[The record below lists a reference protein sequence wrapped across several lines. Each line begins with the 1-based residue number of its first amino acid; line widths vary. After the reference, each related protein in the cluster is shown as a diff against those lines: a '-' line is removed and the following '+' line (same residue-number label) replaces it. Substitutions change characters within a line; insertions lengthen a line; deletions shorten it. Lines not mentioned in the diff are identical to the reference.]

1 MTIVVEPDKF
11 PIHVRWIYSL
21 IFVSIFFFFLSSCLL
36 GSVLYIHCCQIVRSN
51 VSNNQKL
58 GPMGI
63 DVSAVVQRGKR
74 AVVAVILDRMTK
86 VLTQIDDRIS
96 RVQQQLYNHM
106 MQTNVTSKR
115 MDRTLS
121 TCCTFKR

>member
-11 PIHVRWIYSL
+11 PMHVRWIYSL
-21 IFVSIFFFFLSSCLL
+21 ICVSIFFFFLSSCLL
-36 GSVLYIHCCQIVRSN
+36 GSVLYIHCRQTVQSN
-51 VSNNQKL
+51 ELNNQQV
-58 GPMGI
+58 GPVRV
-63 DVSAVVQRGKR
+63 DVAAAVRRGKR
-74 AVVAVILDRMTK
+74 AIVTAIFDRMTK

>member
-1 MTIVVEPDKF
+1 MTIVVGPDKF

-21 IFVSIFFFFLSSCLL
+21 ICVSIFFFFLSSCLL
-36 GSVLYIHCCQIVRSN
+36 GSVLYIHCRQTVYSN
-51 VSNNQKL
+51 EPNSEQL
-58 GPMGI
+58 GPVRI
-63 DVSAVVQRGKR
+63 DTAAAVQRGKR
-74 AVVAVILDRMTK
+74 AVVAAILDRITK
-86 VLTQIDDRIS
+86 VLTQIDNRIS

-121 TCCTFKR
+121 TCCAFKR